1 MKHALLICEFLSTPW
16 AILPERMNAICSVI
30 ARLAAE
36 RDAQPEVM
44 EQVRADAAQVEAR
57 RGEATARAGSGAIA
71 VLPFYGISAQR
82 TSPMEDVSGTGM
94 MSIQRYTQAF
104 RAALADDSVGGILM
118 DVDSPGGSVYG
129 VMELANEIYQAR
141 SQKPVFAVA
150 NSLAASAAY
159 WIASSASEFYVT
171 PGGEVGSIGVF
182 AAHQNLAKA
191 LEKEGVETTL
201 VSAGKFK
208 TEGNPFGPLTDEA
221 RAAMQSRIDAYYGAF
236 TRGVAK
242 NRGVDVATVR
252 EGMGEGRVLSAS
264 AAKSENMVDGVA
276 TFDDVVRKL
285 AKAIGQGG
293 TQSQTAPKP
302 TRAATAQ
309 RHIDLLDA

>member
-16 AILPERMNAICSVI
+16 AILPERMNAICAVI

-36 RDAQPEVM
+36 RAASPEVM

-82 TSPMEDVSGTGM
+82 TSPMDDVSGTGL

-104 RAALADDSVGGILM
+104 RAALADDSIGGILM

-141 SQKPVFAVA
+141 NQKPVYAIS

-208 TEGNPFGPLTDEA
+208 TEGNPFGPLTDDA

-236 TRGVAK
+236 TRGIAK

-252 EGMGEGRVLSAS
+252 EGMGQGRVMSAS
-264 AAKSENMVDGVA
+264 AAKAENMVDGVA

-285 AKAIGQGG
+285 AKTIGQGG
-293 TQSQTAPKP
+293 TQSQAAPKQS
-302 TRAATAQ
+302 RAAHLQ
-309 RHIDLLDA
+309 RQIDLLDA

>member
-1 MKHALLICEFLSTPW
+1 MRHALLICEFLSTPW
-16 AILPERMNAICSVI
+16 AILPERLSAMCAVI
-30 ARLAAE
+30 ARWAAE
-36 RDAQPEVM
+36 REASPEVM
-44 EQVRADAAQVEAR
+44 AQVRADAAQIEAR
-57 RGEATARAGSGAIA
+57 RGEATRSGNGAIA

-82 TSPMEDVSGTGM
+82 TSPMDDVSGTGL

-104 RAALADDSVGGILM
+104 RAALADDSIGGILM

-141 SQKPVFAVA
+141 NQKPVYAIS

-159 WIASSASEFYVT
+159 WLASSASEFYVT

-182 AAHQNLAKA
+182 VPHQNLAKA
-191 LEKEGVETTL
+191 LEKEGIETTL
-201 VSAGKFK
+201 ISAGKYK
-208 TEGNPFGPLTDEA
+208 TEGNPFGPLSDEA
-221 RAAMQSRIDAYYGAF
+221 RAAMQTRVDAYYGAF

-252 EGMGEGRVLSAS
+252 EGMGQGRVLSAS
-264 AAKSENMVDGVA
+264 SAKAENMVDGVA
-276 TFDDVVRKL
+276 TFDEVVRKL

-293 TQSQTAPKP
+293 TQSQAAPKQS
-302 TRAATAQ
+302 RAALLQ
-309 RHIDLLDA
+309 RQIDLLDA

>member
-30 ARLAAE
+30 ARIAAE
-36 RDAQPEVM
+36 RDAPPEVM
-44 EQVRADAAQVEAR
+44 AQVRADAAQVEAR

-242 NRGVDVATVR
+242 NRGVDVASVR

-293 TQSQTAPKP
+293 TQSQSTPKP
-302 TRAATAQ
+302 TRAALLQ
-309 RHIDLLDA
+309 RQIDLLDA

>member
-1 MKHALLICEFLSTPW
+1 MRHALLICEFLSTPW
-16 AILPERMNAICSVI
+16 AILPERLSAMCAVI
-30 ARLAAE
+30 ARWAAE
-36 RDAQPEVM
+36 REASPEVM
-44 EQVRADAAQVEAR
+44 AQVRADAAQIEAR
-57 RGEATARAGSGAIA
+57 RGEATRSGNGAIA

-82 TSPMEDVSGTGM
+82 TSPMDDVSGSGL

-104 RAALADDSVGGILM
+104 RAALADDSIGGILM
-118 DVDSPGGSVYG
+118 DIDSPGGSVYG

-141 SQKPVFAVA
+141 SQKPVYAIS

-182 AAHQNLAKA
+182 VPHQNLAKA

-201 VSAGKFK
+201 ISAGKYK
-208 TEGNPFGPLTDEA
+208 TEGNPFGPLSDEA
-221 RAAMQSRIDAYYGAF
+221 RAAMQTRVDAYYGAF

-252 EGMGEGRVLSAS
+252 EGMGQGRVLSANV
-264 AAKSENMVDGVA
+264 AKGENMVDGVA
-276 TFDDVVRKL
+276 TFDEVVRKL
-285 AKAIGQGG
+285 AKTIGQGG
-293 TQSQTAPKP
+293 TQSQAPKP
-302 TRAATAQ
+302 SRAALLQ
-309 RHIDLLDA
+309 CQIDLLGA

>member
-16 AILPERMNAICSVI
+16 AILPERMSAICSVI

-36 RDAQPEVM
+36 RDAPPEVM
-44 EQVRADAAQVEAR
+44 AQVRADAAQVEAR

-191 LEKEGVETTL
+191 LEKEGIETTL
-201 VSAGKFK
+201 ISAGKYK
-208 TEGNPFGPLTDEA
+208 TEGNPFGPLSDEA
-221 RAAMQSRIDAYYGAF
+221 RAARQTRVDAYYGAF

-252 EGMGEGRVLSAS
+252 EGMGQGRVLSAS

-293 TQSQTAPKP
+293 TQSQAPKP
-302 TRAATAQ
+302 SRAALLQ
-309 RHIDLLDA
+309 RQIDLLDA

>member
-36 RDAQPEVM
+36 RDAPPEVM
-44 EQVRADAAQVEAR
+44 AQVRADAAQVEAR

-71 VLPFYGISAQR
+71 VLPFYGISTQR
-82 TSPMEDVSGTGM
+82 TSPMDDVSGTGM

-242 NRGVDVATVR
+242 NRGVDVASVR

-293 TQSQTAPKP
+293 TQSQTALKP

>member
-1 MKHALLICEFLSTPW
+1 M
-16 AILPERMNAICSVI
+16 CSVI
-30 ARLAAE
+30 ARVVADREAS
-36 RDAQPEVM
+36 PEVM
-44 EQVRADAAQVEAR
+44 AQVRADAQEIEAR
-57 RGEATARAGSGAIA
+57 RGDATSAAGNGGGIA
-71 VLPFYGISAQR
+71 VLPFYGTSVQR
-82 TSPMEDVSGTGM
+82 TTPMQEVSGSGL
-94 MSIQRYTQAF
+94 MSIQRFTQTF
-104 RAALADDSVGGILM
+104 RAALADDSVGGILL
-118 DVDSPGGSVYG
+118 DIDSPGGSVYG

-141 SQKPVFAVA
+141 SQKPIFAIA

-159 WIASSASEFYVT
+159 WVASSASEFYVT

-201 VSAGKFK
+201 VSAGKYK
-208 TEGNPFGPLTDEA
+208 TEGNPFGPLSDEA

-252 EGMGEGRVLSAS
+252 EGMGEGRVMSAS
-264 AAKSENMVDGVA
+264 AAKGENMVDGVA

-285 AKAIGQGG
+285 SKAVAR
-293 TQSQTAPKP
+293 TAPAQITKQP
-302 TRAATAQ
+302 SRAALMQ
-309 RHIDLLDA
+309 REIDLLGA

>member
-1 MKHALLICEFLSTPW
+1 MRHALLICEFLSTPW
-16 AILPERMNAICSVI
+16 AVMPERLSAMSAVV
-30 ARLAAE
+30 ARWAAE
-36 RDAQPEVM
+36 RDASPEVM

-57 RGEATARAGSGAIA
+57 RGEASRAGNGGIA

-82 TSPMEDVSGTGM
+82 TTLMQDVSGSGL

-104 RAALADDSVGGILM
+104 RAALADDSIGGILIDM
-118 DVDSPGGSVYG
+118 DSPGGSVYG

-141 SQKPVFAVA
+141 SQKPIYAIA
-150 NSLAASAAY
+150 DSLAASAAY

-191 LEKEGVETTL
+191 LEKEGIETTL
-201 VSAGKFK
+201 VSAGRFK
-208 TEGNPFGPLTDEA
+208 TEGNPFGPLSDEA
-221 RAAMQSRIDAYYGAF
+221 RAAMQSRVDAYYGAF

-242 NRGVDVATVR
+242 NRGVDVGTVR
-252 EGMGEGRVLSAS
+252 DGMGQGRVLSAS
-264 AAKSENMVDGVA
+264 AAKAENMVDGVA

-285 AKAIGQGG
+285 ARAVGQGG
-293 TQSQTAPKP
+293 TQAQTPKP
-302 TRAATAQ
+302 SRAAILQ
-309 RHIDLLDA
+309 RQIDLLDA